1 MLKIIVVKNVII
13 NVLLVIINLLN
24 AMDVKTDLLVTL
36 MALVNV
42 KMIVLTE
49 LENLN

>member
-1 MLKIIVVKNVII
+1 LLKIIVVKNVII